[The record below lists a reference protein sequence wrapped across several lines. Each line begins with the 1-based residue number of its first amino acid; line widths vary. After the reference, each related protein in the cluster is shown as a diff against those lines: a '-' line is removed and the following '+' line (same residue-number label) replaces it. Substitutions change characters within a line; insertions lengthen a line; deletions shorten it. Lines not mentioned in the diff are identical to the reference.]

1 MIGNATISPDQFNV
15 TLFANVSPD
24 STLEYTFYAG
34 ECNGSDGGQVLD
46 LGICLADT
54 IASKANSPDDF
65 PLTSGTVSVSSFT
78 FDAAVTPREPWA
90 SHAYS
95 VFPLG
100 SDKRQYLTGHIEV
113 CQA

>member
-1 MIGNATISPDQFNV
+1 MIGNATIAPDHFIVN
-15 TLFANVSPD
+15 LFADVSSN

-34 ECNGSDGGQVLD
+34 ECKGSDGGQVLD

-78 FDAAVTPREPWA
+78 FDSALAPRQPWG